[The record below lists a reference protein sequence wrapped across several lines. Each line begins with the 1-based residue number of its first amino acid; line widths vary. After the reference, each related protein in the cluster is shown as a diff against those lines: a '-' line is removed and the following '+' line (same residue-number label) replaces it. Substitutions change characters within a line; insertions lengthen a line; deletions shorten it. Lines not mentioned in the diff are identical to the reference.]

1 MCDIMTQKNVPL
13 DAPSSTVESSDIA
26 AAGRLFIHIAE
37 RRIEYLVA
45 TLILYQMGILDKF
58 FTYGSGICG

>member
-1 MCDIMTQKNVPL
+1 MTLPNNGSL
-13 DAPSSTVESSDIA
+13 DAPSTTVESSDIA
-26 AAGRLFIHIAE
+26 AASRLLIHVAE